1 MKPNTPLEPGD
12 LVVVLDAV
20 DCVLVNLRSAQICFV
35 VEVYHLRTERQQ
47 VIVDGIL
54 LFDLRIITTNGK
66 EVDVW
71 YHEIRK
77 LE

>member
-1 MKPNTPLEPGD
+1 LEDNDKLEPGD

-20 DCVLVNLRSAQICFV
+20 DCVLVNLRPGDICIV
-35 VEVYHLRTERQQ
+35 AEVYHLRTERQQ

-54 LFDLRIITTNGK
+54 LFDLRVATTYGK

-71 YHEIRK
+71 YHEIKK
-77 LE
+77 L

>member
-1 MKPNTPLEPGD
+1 LICSDQLEEGD
-12 LVVVLDAV
+12 LVVVLNTV
-20 DCVLVNLRSAQICFV
+20 DCILVNLMAGQICLV
-35 VEVYHLRTERQQ
+35 AEIYQPECDRQT
-47 VIVDGIL
+47 VIVDGVLI
-54 LFDLRIITTNGK
+54 FDLRIITSGGK

>member
-1 MKPNTPLEPGD
+1 MERGD

-20 DCVLVNLRSAQICFV
+20 DCVLVNLKAGQICLV
-35 VEVYHLRTERQQ
+35 VEIYHLKTERQQ
-47 VIVDGIL
+47 VIVDGVL
-54 LFDLRIITTNGK
+54 LFDLRIITTTGK

-71 YHEIRK
+71 YHEVRK

>member
-20 DCVLVNLRSAQICFV
+20 DCVLVNLRSGQICFV
-35 VEVYHLRTERQQ
+35 TEVYHLRTERQQ

-71 YHEIRK
+71 YHEIKK

>member
-1 MKPNTPLEPGD
+1 MINSAELEKGD
-12 LVVVLDAV
+12 LVVVLNTV
-20 DCVLVNLRSAQICFV
+20 DCILVNLMAGQICFV
-35 VEVYHLRTERQQ
+35 IEVYHPHSARPS
-47 VIVDGIL
+47 VIVDGL
-54 LFDLRIITTNGK
+54 LIFDLKIMTISGQ

>member
-1 MKPNTPLEPGD
+1 MICSDELEEGD
-12 LVVVLDAV
+12 LVVVLNTV
-20 DCVLVNLRSAQICFV
+20 DCILVNLMAGQICLV
-35 VEVYHLRTERQQ
+35 AEIYQPECDRQT
-47 VIVDGIL
+47 VIVDGVLI
-54 LFDLRIITTNGK
+54 FDLRIITSGGK

>member
-1 MKPNTPLEPGD
+1 MICSDQLEEGD
-12 LVVVLDAV
+12 LVVILNSV
-20 DCVLVNLRSAQICFV
+20 DCILVNLMAGQICFV
-35 VEVYHLRTERQQ
+35 AEIYHPECDRQA
-47 VIVDGIL
+47 VIMNGVLI
-54 LFDLRIITTNGK
+54 FDLRIITSGGK

>member
-1 MKPNTPLEPGD
+1 MDDDEKLARGD

-20 DCVLVNLRSAQICFV
+20 DCVLVNLLAGQICLV
-35 VEVYHLRTERQQ
+35 AEIYHLKTERQQ
-47 VIVDGIL
+47 VIVDGVL
-54 LFDLRIITTNGK
+54 LFDLRVVTTGGK

-77 LE
+77 L

>member
-20 DCVLVNLRSAQICFV
+20 DCVLVNLRSGQICFV

-71 YHEIRK
+71 YHEIKK